1 MICSVFVYPATEANR
16 RHKAQWLS
24 CVDCSLSGDSKILAC
39 MQCIYFGCQK
49 NNGHIF
55 QHFESK
61 RHSIG
66 VHTGHGQI
74 FCGQCRDY
82 VYDRE
87 FENVRRQCE
96 NAQRKSLGLS
106 LTSSWLASKQEVEQM
121 RANTSRVLRLRPDW
135 TIGLRGLI
143 NLGNTCFMNCIV
155 QAMTHT
161 PMLRD
166 YFAADQHHCGKCTST
181 SGSVDAK
188 SLHRNASGTT
198 NCTGCLMCETGRLF
212 QEFYGGGT
220 RTPHIPFKLLHLVW
234 THARHLAGYEQQD
247 AHEFFI
253 ATLDILHRHS
263 KGNASAAHGTQ
274 CNCIIDRI
282 FTGCLQSD
290 VTCQICSGVSTTV
303 DPYWDISLDLA
314 SGLHGSS
321 SAAALSYN
329 SSGGLDP
336 GSLSSSSDLFLSAGT
351 APPATLH
358 DCLERFTRPEHL
370 GSGAKIKCSRC
381 QCYQEST
388 KQLTLKT
395 LPIVACFHL
404 KRFEHSA
411 KFHKKISTYIS
422 FPQFLDMTQFTSAY
436 RDGRHTYTG
445 NHFGM
450 NDGRP
455 PEERLSTEQLLENSK
470 NKYALFAVVNH
481 QGTIEGGHYTCFVR
495 QQNGQW
501 FKCDDH
507 LITKASLNEVL
518 SSEGYLLFYH
528 KQFLEYD

>member
-1 MICSVFVYPATEANR
+1 
-16 RHKAQWLS
+16 
-24 CVDCSLSGDSKILAC
+24 
-39 MQCIYFGCQK
+39 
-49 NNGHIF
+49 
-55 QHFESK
+55 
-61 RHSIG
+61 
-66 VHTGHGQI
+66 
-74 FCGQCRDY
+74 
-82 VYDRE
+82 
-87 FENVRRQCE
+87 
-96 NAQRKSLGLS
+96 
-106 LTSSWLASKQEVEQM
+106 
-121 RANTSRVLRLRPDW
+121 
-135 TIGLRGLI
+135 
-143 NLGNTCFMNCIV
+143 
-155 QAMTHT
+155 
-161 PMLRD
+161 MLRD
-166 YFAADQHHCGKCTST
+166 YFTADQHHCSKCNSNFGGGEGKS
-181 SGSVDAK
+181 
-188 SLHRNASGTT
+188 HRNTGNANAPS
-198 NCTGCLMCETGRLF
+198 GCLMCETGRIF

-220 RTPHIPFKLLHLVW
+220 RAPHIPFKLLHLVW

-263 KGNASAAHGTQ
+263 KGSASTAHGTQ

-321 SAAALSYN
+321 AAPLYN
-329 SSGGLDP
+329 SSSGLDP
-336 GSLSSSSDLFLSAGT
+336 GSLSSSSDLFLSAGN
-351 APPATLH
+351 AQPATLY

-411 KFHKKISTYIS
+411 KYHKKISTYIS

-436 RDGRHTYTG
+436 RDGNNYARDPFTLSEREASG
-445 NHFGM
+445 
-450 NDGRP
+450 GRM
-455 PEERLSTEQLLENSK
+455 STEQLLENSK

-507 LITKASLNEVL
+507 LITKASLTDVL